1 MKKVIAMLMLLSVMC
16 CASYGAEAA
25 DSEIYVRKEVFNA
38 YMDSINSKFDTI
50 MREMKQMREET
61 REEIRGI
68 KDELKVHSEEIKS
81 LRQDFNKIASALGV
95 LSERVDGNYAT
106 LSQKIDSN
114 YATLS
119 QKIDSNYAT
128 LSQKIDGNHL
138 SLSKR
143 MEGLEARIGDA
154 QHYIYVVIVLL
165 GIIMAF
171 PTVQK
176 FMEWRD
182 SRKPSITLE
191 DVKRLIE
198 ESKSGVQSA

>member
-16 CASYGAEAA
+16 CASYGAETA

>member
-1 MKKVIAMLMLLSVMC
+1 
-16 CASYGAEAA
+16 
-25 DSEIYVRKEVFNA
+25 
-38 YMDSINSKFDTI
+38 MDSINSKFDTI

-61 REEIRGI
+61 REEIR
-68 KDELKVHSEEIKS
+68 
-81 LRQDFNKIASALGV
+81 
-95 LSERVDGNYAT
+95 
-106 LSQKIDSN
+106 
-114 YATLS
+114 
-119 QKIDSNYAT
+119 
-128 LSQKIDGNHL
+128 
-138 SLSKR
+138 
-143 MEGLEARIGDA
+143 
-154 QHYIYVVIVLL
+154 

>member
-1 MKKVIAMLMLLSVMC
+1 MKKVMAMLMLLSVMC
-16 CASYGAEAA
+16 CAGYGAETA

-119 QKIDSNYAT
+119 QKID
-128 LSQKIDGNHL
+128 GNHL

>member
-1 MKKVIAMLMLLSVMC
+1 MKKVMAMLMLLSVMC
-16 CASYGAEAA
+16 CAGYGAETA
-25 DSEIYVRKEVFNA
+25 DSEIYVRKDVFNA
-38 YMDSINSKFDTI
+38 YMESINSKFDVI
-50 MREMKQMREET
+50 MG
-61 REEIRGI
+61 EI
-68 KDELKVHSEEIKS
+68 KVQREEIKS

-95 LSERVDGNYAT
+95 LSERVDGNYET

-119 QKIDSNYAT
+119 QKIDSNYAALSQKIDSNYTT

>member
-16 CASYGAEAA
+16 CAGYGAETA

-38 YMDSINSKFDTI
+38 YMDSINSKFDAI
-50 MREMKQMREET
+50 MG
-61 REEIRGI
+61 EI
-68 KDELKVHSEEIKS
+68 KVQREEIKS
-81 LRQDFNKIASALGV
+81 LRQDFNKIASALSV

-114 YATLS
+114 YT
-119 QKIDSNYAT
+119 T

>member
-1 MKKVIAMLMLLSVMC
+1 MKKVMAMLMLLSVMC
-16 CASYGAEAA
+16 CAGYGAETA

-38 YMDSINSKFDTI
+38 YMDNINSKFDAI
-50 MREMKQMREET
+50 MGEMKQMREET

-68 KDELKVHSEEIKS
+68 KDELKVQREEIKS

-114 YATLS
+114 YTTLS
-119 QKIDSNYAT
+119 QKIDSNYTT